1 MLQGLNK
8 VKDIWIKFQFIL
20 TGKQK
25 RMAIVILFMTL
36 IGAIVETLGVSII
49 IPFVQAMMEP
59 EALMQNQYI
68 KPAVD
73 ILHIESPSQLIMMMG
88 IGIALVYILKNLYLT
103 LLSYYR
109 IRYSTRVQRELSV
122 LMMKSYMKRG
132 YLFFVQVNTSDL
144 LRGIMGD
151 VSAVYQMMYHIF
163 RVIAELFT
171 SFAIIVFIIK
181 TDVMMAVSVIVLAGV
196 CFLGVVLGFRKPMQR
211 LGVQYRQ
218 SNGEAQKHSLQAFQG
233 IKEVIVMH
241 RQQFFVNRYEKAFE
255 RQQKALIGQ
264 TVASESPAY
273 IIEAVCVAGLILS
286 VSFRVYSGTDTTSFI
301 PQLAAFAVGAFRILP
316 SLGRISSSVNQIIYF
331 VPSLNKTYEHLKEVR
346 TAEQEMQEEVRLLQM
361 QDEER
366 VGKHRDELPDRE
378 SDLGVAAD
386 KEENMDIVAI
396 RDKVM
401 DSTADQSNDADS
413 LMKQENRYLLVDNVH
428 WKYPSSEREVLSG
441 ITLHIR
447 KGASVALIGH
457 SGAGKTTLADIIL
470 GLYRPQEG
478 CIRYKGADIRIIS
491 EQWSNSVGYIPQSVY
506 LTDDTIRNNVAFGVD
521 EPDDELVWQALEQA
535 QLKEFVAGLP
545 DRLDTIVGDRGVRFS
560 GGQRQRVAI
569 ARALYYNP
577 EILILDEATSA
588 LDNET
593 ETAVME
599 AIDSLQGNKT
609 LIIVAHRLT
618 TIRNCDVIYEIA
630 DGKAVERAKEE
641 IF

>member
-1 MLQGLNK
+1 MVQGCRK
-8 VKDIWIKFQFIL
+8 IKDIWDKFQFIL
-20 TGKQK
+20 TAQQK
-25 RMAIVILFMTL
+25 RLGLVILFMTL

-59 EALMQNQYI
+59 EVLMQNQYLSPFVEFFHI
-68 KPAVD
+68 TSSVD
-73 ILHIESPSQLIMMMG
+73 MIMMLG
-88 IGIALVYILKNLYLT
+88 IGIALIYIFKNLYLT
-103 LLSYYR
+103 LLSYFR

-132 YLFFVQVNTSDL
+132 YLFFVQVNTSEL

-171 SFAIIVFIIK
+171 SIAIVAFIIK
-181 TDVMMAVSVIVLAGV
+181 TDFMMAVSVIVLAGI
-196 CFLGVVLGFRKPMQR
+196 CFVGVVLGFRKPMQR
-211 LGVQYRQ
+211 LGVEYRL

-241 RQQFFVNRYEKAFE
+241 RQQFFVNRYEGAFQ

-286 VSFRVYSGTDTTSFI
+286 VSFRVYGGADTTSFI
-301 PQLAAFAVGAFRILP
+301 PQLASFAVGAFRILP

-346 TAEQEMQEEVRLLQM
+346 AAEAKMQKEIELLKQQDGEAACGQECETNAPAREK
-361 QDEER
+361 EKP
-366 VGKHRDELPDRE
+366 GINELTKTED
-378 SDLGVAAD
+378 
-386 KEENMDIVAI
+386 
-396 RDKVM
+396 
-401 DSTADQSNDADS
+401 T
-413 LMKQENRYLLVDNVH
+413 YLSIDNVH
-428 WKYPSSEREVLSG
+428 WKYPAAEKEVLSG

-447 KGASVALIGH
+447 KGTSVALIGH

-478 CIRYKGADIRIIS
+478 CIRFRGLDIRTIS
-491 EQWSNSVGYIPQSVY
+491 EKWSSSVGYIPQSVY
-506 LTDDTIRNNVAFGVD
+506 LTDDTIRNNVAFGVE
-521 EPDDELVWQALEQA
+521 EPDDELVWQALGQA
-535 QLKEFVAGLP
+535 QLKEFVQGLP
-545 DRLDTIVGDRGVRFS
+545 DKLDTIVGDRGVRFS

-618 TIRNCDVIYEIA
+618 TIRNCDVVYEIA
-630 DGKAVERAKEE
+630 DGKAVEREKDG

>member
-1 MLQGLNK
+1 MFHELKK
-8 VKDIWIKFQFIL
+8 VQDIWNKFQFIL
-20 TGKQK
+20 TKPQK
-25 RMAIVILFMTL
+25 RYGLLILLMTL
-36 IGAIVETLGVSII
+36 VGALMETLGIGII
-49 IPFVQAMMEP
+49 IPFVSAMLEP
-59 EALMQNQYI
+59 EQLMQNKYI
-68 KPAVD
+68 GLVAELFA
-73 ILHIESPSQLIMMMG
+73 IGSSEQLILFLG
-88 IGIALVYILKNLYLT
+88 IVIALVYIMKNLYLT
-103 LLSYYR
+103 LLTYCR
-109 IRYSTRVQRELSV
+109 IRYSTKIQRELSV

-151 VSAVYQMMYHIF
+151 VSAVYQMMYHAF
-163 RVIAELFT
+163 RVFAELST
-171 SFAIIVFIIK
+171 SLAIIIFLMVRNIG
-181 TDVMMAVSVIVLAGV
+181 MALSVIILAGT
-196 CFLGVVLGFRKPMQR
+196 CFVAVVLGFRKPMQR

-273 IIEAVCVAGLILS
+273 IIEAVCVAGLILT
-286 VSFRVYSGTDTTSFI
+286 VSFMMYGGTDAETFI
-301 PQLAAFAVGAFRILP
+301 PQLSAFAVAAFRILP
-316 SLGRISSSVNQIIYF
+316 SLGRITSSFNQIIYF
-331 VPSLNKTYEHLKEVR
+331 VPSLNNTYEHLKEVR
-346 TAEQEMQEEVRLLQM
+346 AAELTMEEEIRYLTEQA
-361 QDEER
+361 QADGTR
-366 VGKHRDELPDRE
+366 KDT
-378 SDLGVAAD
+378 AAD
-386 KEENMDIVAI
+386 VG
-396 RDKVM
+396 
-401 DSTADQSNDADS
+401 DS
-413 LMKQENRYLLVDNVH
+413 YLTVDHVH
-428 WKYPSSEREVLSG
+428 WRYPSADHEVLDG
-441 ITLHIR
+441 ITLHIE
-447 KGASVALIGH
+447 KGTSVALIGH

-470 GLYRPQEG
+470 GLYRPQSG
-478 CIRYKGADIRIIS
+478 CIRFKGTDIRTIS
-491 EQWSNSVGYIPQSVY
+491 EQWSGSVGYIPQSVY

-521 EPDDELVWQALEQA
+521 QPDDGLVWQALEQA
-535 QLKEFVAGLP
+535 QLKEFVLGLP

-618 TIRNCDVIYEIA
+618 TIRNCDVIYEVV
-630 DGKAVERAKEE
+630 DGKAVERGKGCDGVP
-641 IF
+641 

>member
-1 MLQGLNK
+1 MLHELNK
-8 VKDIWIKFQFIL
+8 VKDIWNKFQFIL
-20 TGKQK
+20 TKRQK
-25 RMAIVILFMTL
+25 YLAVVIMLMTL
-36 IGAIVETLGVSII
+36 VGAVVETLGVSII

-59 EALMQNQYI
+59 EALMDNKYI
-68 KPAVD
+68 RPVVD
-73 ILHIESPSQLIMMMG
+73 IFHIGSAAQLVMMLG
-88 IGIALVYILKNLYLT
+88 IGIALVYLFKNSYLT
-103 LLSYYR
+103 LLSYCR

-171 SFAIIVFIIK
+171 SFAIVIFIIK
-181 TDVMMAVSVIVLAGV
+181 TDFMMAVSVIILAGI
-196 CFLGVVLGFRKPMQR
+196 CFAGVVLGFRKPMQR

-241 RQQFFVNRYEKAFE
+241 RQQFFVDRYERAFE

-273 IIEAVCVAGLILS
+273 IIEAICVAGLILT

-331 VPSLNKTYEHLKEVR
+331 VPSLNKTYEHLREVR
-346 TAEQEMQEEVRLLQM
+346 TAEMEMQGEIRCLAQ
-361 QDEER
+361 QDEENAE
-366 VGKHRDELPDRE
+366 KC
-378 SDLGVAAD
+378 SDVSANKRTDARTAVN
-386 KEENMDIVAI
+386 EEEKGN
-396 RDKVM
+396 
-401 DSTADQSNDADS
+401 TAS
-413 LMKQENRYLLVDNVH
+413 LQKMEAYSVTEEEDRYLTIDNVH
-428 WKYPSSEREVLSG
+428 WQYPSAEKEVLSG
-441 ITLHIR
+441 TTLHIR
-447 KGASVALIGH
+447 KGTSVALIGH

-470 GLYRPQEG
+470 GLYRPQQG
-478 CIRYKGADIRIIS
+478 CIRFRGADIRTIS
-491 EQWSNSVGYIPQSVY
+491 EQWSSSVGYIPQSVY

-521 EPDDELVWQALEQA
+521 EPDDELVWQALKQA

-599 AIDSLQGNKT
+599 AIDSLQGTKT

-618 TIRNCDVIYEIA
+618 TIKNCDVIYEIA
-630 DGKAVERAKEE
+630 DGQAVERKKEE
-641 IF
+641 VFE

>member
-1 MLQGLNK
+1 MKGRKNKKLKWQVPGKNVMQGLSK
-8 VKDIWIKFQFIL
+8 VKDIWTKFQFIL

-25 RMAIVILFMTL
+25 RLAMVILFMTL

-59 EALMQNQYI
+59 ELLMQNPYI
-68 KPAVD
+68 KPAVET
-73 ILHIESPSQLIMMMG
+73 LHIEDSTQMIMILG
-88 IGIALVYILKNLYLT
+88 IGIAIVYILKNSYLT

-163 RVIAELFT
+163 RVVAELFT
-171 SFAIIVFIIK
+171 SIAIIVFIIK
-181 TDVMMAVSVIVLAGV
+181 TDVMMAVSVIILAGV
-196 CFLGVVLGFRKPMQR
+196 CFAGVVLGFRKPMQR

-241 RQQFFVNRYEKAFE
+241 RQQFFVSRYEKAFQ

-273 IIEAVCVAGLILS
+273 IIEAVCVAGLILA
-286 VSFRVYSGTDTTSFI
+286 VSFRVYSGTDTTAFI

-316 SLGRISSSVNQIIYF
+316 SLGRISSSVNQIVYF

-346 TAEQEMQEEVRLLQM
+346 MAEQEMQEEIRFLTQRGEGKAETQTSVPADREDSLEAAVNA
-361 QDEER
+361 EER
-366 VGKHRDELPDRE
+366 
-378 SDLGVAAD
+378 
-386 KEENMDIVAI
+386 
-396 RDKVM
+396 
-401 DSTADQSNDADS
+401 
-413 LMKQENRYLLVDNVH
+413 YLTVDNVH
-428 WKYPSSEREVLSG
+428 WQYPSAEKEVLSG

-447 KGASVALIGH
+447 KGTSVALIGH

-470 GLYRPQEG
+470 GLYRPQQG
-478 CIRYKGADIRIIS
+478 CIRFKGTDIRTIS
-491 EQWSNSVGYIPQSVY
+491 GQWSGSVGYIPQSVY

-545 DRLDTIVGDRGVRFS
+545 GRLDTIVGDRGVRFS

-618 TIRNCDVIYEIA
+618 TIRNCDVVYEIA
-630 DGKAVERAKEE
+630 DGQAVERVKEE
-641 IF
+641 LFEP

>member
-1 MLQGLNK
+1 MFHDLMK
-8 VKDIWIKFQFIL
+8 VQDIWKKFRFIM
-20 TGKQK
+20 TKRQK
-25 RMAIVILFMTL
+25 RYGLLILVMTL
-36 IGAIVETLGVSII
+36 IGAVVETLGIGII
-49 IPFVQAMMEP
+49 IPFVSAMLEP
-59 EALMQNQYI
+59 EKLLQNKYI
-68 KPAVD
+68 GIAVD
-73 ILHIESPSQLIMMMG
+73 LFGIRSSEQLILFLG
-88 IGIALVYILKNLYLT
+88 SLIALVYILKNLYLT
-103 LLSYYR
+103 LLSYCR
-109 IRYSTRVQRELSV
+109 IRYSTKIQRELSV

-151 VSAVYQMMYHIF
+151 VSAVYQMMYHAF
-163 RVIAELFT
+163 RVFAELAT
-171 SFAIIVFIIK
+171 SFAIIIFLVVENIG
-181 TDVMMAVSVIVLAGV
+181 MAFSVIVLAGI
-196 CFLGVVLGFRKPMQR
+196 CFVAVVLGFRKPMQR

-218 SNGEAQKHSLQAFQG
+218 SNGEVQKHSLQAFQG

-273 IIEAVCVAGLILS
+273 IIEAVCVAGLILT
-286 VSFRVYSGTDTTSFI
+286 VSFMMYGGTTNPESFI
-301 PQLAAFAVGAFRILP
+301 SQLSAFAVAAFRILP
-316 SLGRISSSVNQIIYF
+316 SLGRITSSFNQIIYF
-331 VPSLNKTYEHLKEVR
+331 VPSLNNTYEHLKEVR
-346 TAEQEMQEEVRLLQM
+346 AAEKEMKEEIHLLQM
-361 QDEER
+361 
-366 VGKHRDELPDRE
+366 RDETEIQTHGKTTDGE
-378 SDLGVAAD
+378 TDSDIDGN
-386 KEENMDIVAI
+386 EEGG
-396 RDKVM
+396 
-401 DSTADQSNDADS
+401 
-413 LMKQENRYLLVDNVH
+413 YLVIDNVH
-428 WKYPSSEREVLSG
+428 WKYPSAEREVLSG
-441 ITLHIR
+441 ITLHIQ
-447 KGASVALIGH
+447 KGTSIALIGH

-470 GLYRPQEG
+470 GLYRPQSG
-478 CIRYKGADIRIIS
+478 CIRFNGADIRTIS
-491 EQWSNSVGYIPQSVY
+491 EKWSNSVGYIPQSVY

-535 QLKEFVAGLP
+535 QLKELVEGLP
-545 DRLDTIVGDRGVRFS
+545 DKLDTIVGDRGVRFS

-630 DGKAVERAKEE
+630 DGQAVERGKEE
-641 IF
+641 VFRHDEKNGSK

>member
-1 MLQGLNK
+1 MVHELKK
-8 VKDIWIKFQFIL
+8 VRDIWDKFQFIM
-20 TGKQK
+20 TKQQK
-25 RMAIVILFMTL
+25 SYGLLILVMTL
-36 IGAIVETLGVSII
+36 IGAVVETLGIGII
-49 IPFVQAMMEP
+49 IPFVSAMLEP
-59 EALMQNQYI
+59 DQLLQNKYI
-68 KPAVD
+68 GIAVD
-73 ILHIESPSQLIMMMG
+73 LFEIQSSEQLILFLG
-88 IGIALVYILKNLYLT
+88 IMIALVYIFKNLYLT
-103 LLSYYR
+103 LLTYCR
-109 IRYSTRVQRELSV
+109 IRYSTKIQRELSV

-151 VSAVYQMMYHIF
+151 VSAVYQMMYHSF
-163 RVIAELFT
+163 RVFAEMST
-171 SFAIIVFIIK
+171 SLAIIIFLMIRNIG
-181 TDVMMAVSVIVLAGV
+181 MALSVIVLAGV
-196 CFLGVVLGFRKPMQR
+196 CFVAVVLGFRKPMQR

-273 IIEAVCVAGLILS
+273 IIEAVCVAGLILT
-286 VSFRVYSGTDTTSFI
+286 VSFMMYGGMDAETFI
-301 PQLAAFAVGAFRILP
+301 PQLSAFAVGAFRILP
-316 SLGRISSSVNQIIYF
+316 SLGRITSSFNQIIYF
-331 VPSLNKTYEHLKEVR
+331 IPSLNNTYEHLKEVR
-346 TAEQEMQEEVRLLQM
+346 TAEQEMQKEIQILT
-361 QDEER
+361 QD
-366 VGKHRDELPDRE
+366 
-378 SDLGVAAD
+378 DL
-386 KEENMDIVAI
+386 
-396 RDKVM
+396 
-401 DSTADQSNDADS
+401 
-413 LMKQENRYLLVDNVH
+413 KQENAAGITKEQKTDSDDAVHKSDDLGIVVEQSCSYLEVDNVH
-428 WKYPSSEREVLSG
+428 WQYPSAEKEVLSG
-441 ITLHIR
+441 ITLHIH
-447 KGASVALIGH
+447 KGTSVALIGH

-478 CIRYKGADIRIIS
+478 CIRYKGADIRTIS

-535 QLKEFVAGLP
+535 QLKEFVMGLP
-545 DRLDTIVGDRGVRFS
+545 GRLDTIVGDRGVRFS

-593 ETAVME
+593 ETAVMA

-618 TIRNCDVIYEIA
+618 TIRNCDVVYEIA
-630 DGKAVERAKEE
+630 DGKAMKRAKEE
-641 IF
+641 LFG

>member
-8 VKDIWIKFQFIL
+8 VRDIWVKFQFIL

-25 RMAIVILFMTL
+25 RMAMIILFMTL

-68 KPAVD
+68 RPVVD
-73 ILHIESPSQLIMMMG
+73 FLHIESSTQMIMMLG
-88 IGIALVYILKNLYLT
+88 IGIALVYIFKNLYLT

-171 SFAIIVFIIK
+171 SFAIVIFIIK
-181 TDVMMAVSVIVLAGV
+181 TDVMMAVSVIILAGV
-196 CFLGVVLGFRKPMQR
+196 CFVGVVLGFRKPMQR

-241 RQQFFVNRYEKAFE
+241 RQQFFVNRYERAFE

-361 QDEER
+361 QD
-366 VGKHRDELPDRE
+366 KAMDA
-378 SDLGVAAD
+378 AAD
-386 KEENMDIVAI
+386 QING
-396 RDKVM
+396 
-401 DSTADQSNDADS
+401 ADS
-413 LMKQENRYLLVDNVH
+413 STMQENQYLLVDNVH
-428 WKYPSSEREVLSG
+428 WKYPSAEREVLSG
-441 ITLHIR
+441 ITLHIH
-447 KGASVALIGH
+447 KGTSVALIGH

-470 GLYRPQEG
+470 GLYKPQEG
-478 CIRYKGADIRIIS
+478 CIRYKGVDIRTIS

-506 LTDDTIRNNVAFGVD
+506 LTDDTIRNNVAFGVN
-521 EPDDELVWQALEQA
+521 EPDDELVWKALEQA

-618 TIRNCDVIYEIA
+618 TIRNCDVVYEIA
-630 DGKAVERAKEE
+630 DGKAVERRKAEL
-641 IF
+641 FQ

>member
-1 MLQGLNK
+1 MLHELNK
-8 VKDIWIKFQFIL
+8 VRDIWNKFQFIL
-20 TGKQK
+20 TGQQK
-25 RMAIVILFMTL
+25 RHGLVILLMTL
-36 IGAIVETLGVSII
+36 VGAIVETLGVSII
-49 IPFVQAMMEP
+49 IPFVQAMMDP
-59 EALMQNQYI
+59 EALLQNKYL
-68 KPAVD
+68 KPLVD
-73 ILHIESPSQLIMMMG
+73 FFDVADSTQMVLILG
-88 IGIALVYILKNLYLT
+88 IGIALVYIFKNLYLT
-103 LLSYYR
+103 ILSYYR
-109 IRYSTRVQRELSV
+109 IRYSTKVQRELSV

-132 YLFFVQVNTSDL
+132 YLFFVQVNTSEL

-151 VSAVYQMMYHIF
+151 VSAVYQMMHHAF
-163 RVIAELFT
+163 RVIAEILT
-171 SFAIIVFIIK
+171 SFAIIVFIVK
-181 TDVMMAVSVIVLAGV
+181 TDFMMAVSVIVLAV
-196 CFLGVVLGFRKPMQR
+196 ICFVSVVLGFRKPMQR
-211 LGVQYRQ
+211 LGVEYRL

-241 RQQFFVNRYEKAFE
+241 RQQFFVNRYERAFE

-286 VSFRVYSGTDTTSFI
+286 VSFRVYSGTDTTTFI

-346 TAEQEMQEEVRLLQM
+346 AAEQAVQEDIRLLIQ
-361 QDEER
+361 QDQ
-366 VGKHRDELPDRE
+366 E
-378 SDLGVAAD
+378 SGVVVT
-386 KEENMDIVAI
+386 EMEQGG
-396 RDKVM
+396 
-401 DSTADQSNDADS
+401 S
-413 LMKQENRYLLVDNVH
+413 YLEVDNVR
-428 WKYPSSEREVLSG
+428 WKYPAAEKEVLNG
-441 ITLHIR
+441 ITLHIH
-447 KGASVALIGH
+447 KGSSVALIGH

-478 CIRYKGADIRIIS
+478 CIKYKGVDIRTIS

-521 EPDDELVWQALEQA
+521 EPNDEMVWQALEQA
-535 QLKEFVAGLP
+535 QLKEFVTGLP

-630 DGKAVERAKEE
+630 DGRAVERKKEE

>member
-1 MLQGLNK
+1 MQHGLNK
-8 VKDIWIKFQFIL
+8 VKDIWNKFQFIL
-20 TGKQK
+20 TKKQK
-25 RMAIVILFMTL
+25 QLAAVILFMTL
-36 IGAIVETLGVSII
+36 VGAVVETLGVSVI
-49 IPFVQAMMEP
+49 IPFVQTMIEP
-59 EALMQNQYI
+59 EALMDNQYI
-68 KPAVD
+68 KPMVD
-73 ILHIESPSQLIMMMG
+73 FLQIESSIQIVMLLG

-109 IRYSTRVQRELSV
+109 IKYSTRVQRELSV

-171 SFAIIVFIIK
+171 SLAIVIFIIK
-181 TDVMMAVSVIVLAGV
+181 TDFMMAVSVIILAGV
-196 CFLGVVLGFRKPMQR
+196 CFVGVVLGFRKPMQR
-211 LGVQYRQ
+211 LGQQYRQ

-241 RQQFFVNRYEKAFE
+241 RQQFFVNRYERAFE

-331 VPSLNKTYEHLKEVR
+331 VPSLNNTYEHLKEVR
-346 TAEQEMQEEVRLLQM
+346 AAEEKMQEEIRCLAQR
-361 QDEER
+361 DEENAEE
-366 VGKHRDELPDRE
+366 H
-378 SDLGVAAD
+378 SDVAANKRTD
-386 KEENMDIVAI
+386 LETAADEED
-396 RDKVM
+396 
-401 DSTADQSNDADS
+401 
-413 LMKQENRYLLVDNVH
+413 RYLTIENVH
-428 WKYPSSEREVLSG
+428 WQYPSAENEVLSG

-447 KGASVALIGH
+447 KGTSVALIGH

-470 GLYRPQEG
+470 GLYRPQQG
-478 CIRYKGADIRIIS
+478 CIRFKGADIRTIS
-491 EQWSNSVGYIPQSVY
+491 GQWSNSVGYIPQSVY

-521 EPDDELVWQALEQA
+521 EPDDELVWQALAQA
-535 QLKEFVAGLP
+535 QLKEFIAGLP

-593 ETAVME
+593 ETAVMD

-618 TIRNCDVIYEIA
+618 TIRNCDVIYEIV
-630 DGKAVERAKEE
+630 DGQAVERVKEE
-641 IF
+641 LFS

>member
-1 MLQGLNK
+1 MLHELDK
-8 VKDIWIKFQFIL
+8 IKDIWNKFQFIL
-20 TGKQK
+20 TKKQK
-25 RMAIVILFMTL
+25 RLAMVILFMTL
-36 IGAIVETLGVSII
+36 VGAVVETLGVSII

-59 EALMQNQYI
+59 EALMSNKYI

-73 ILHIESPSQLIMMMG
+73 FLHIEFSTQLVMMLG
-88 IGIALVYILKNLYLT
+88 IGIALVYIFKNLYLT

-171 SFAIIVFIIK
+171 SFAIVIFIIK
-181 TDVMMAVSVIVLAGV
+181 TDVMMAVSVIILAGV
-196 CFLGVVLGFRKPMQR
+196 CFVGVVLGFRKPMQR

-241 RQQFFVNRYEKAFE
+241 RQQFFVNRYERAFE

-273 IIEAVCVAGLILS
+273 IIEAVCVAGLILA
-286 VSFRVYSGTDTTSFI
+286 VSFRVYSGADTTSFI

-331 VPSLNKTYEHLKEVR
+331 IPSLNNTYEHLKEVR
-346 TAEQEMQEEVRLLQM
+346 AAEQEMQEEVRLLQA
-361 QDEER
+361 QD
-366 VGKHRDELPDRE
+366 KTKD
-378 SDLGVAAD
+378 SAAD
-386 KEENMDIVAI
+386 QGNI
-396 RDKVM
+396 
-401 DSTADQSNDADS
+401 ADS
-413 LMKQENRYLLVDNVH
+413 STKQENSYLWVDNVH
-428 WKYPSSEREVLSG
+428 WKYPSAEREVLNG

-447 KGASVALIGH
+447 KGTSVALIGH

-478 CIRYKGADIRIIS
+478 CIRYSGADIRTIS

-506 LTDDTIRNNVAFGVD
+506 LTDDTIRNNVAFGVND
-521 EPDDELVWQALEQA
+521 PDDELVWQALEQA
-535 QLKEFVAGLP
+535 QLKEFVLELP

-609 LIIVAHRLT
+609 LIIVAHRQT
-618 TIRNCDVIYEIA
+618 TIRNCDVVYEIT
-630 DGKAVERAKEE
+630 DGKAVERRKAEL
-641 IF
+641 FQ

>member
-1 MLQGLNK
+1 MLHELNK
-8 VKDIWIKFQFIL
+8 VKDIWNKFQFIL
-20 TGKQK
+20 TKKQK
-25 RMAIVILFMTL
+25 HLAVVILLMTL
-36 IGAIVETLGVSII
+36 VGAVVETLGVSII

-59 EALMQNQYI
+59 EALMDHKYV
-68 KPAVD
+68 KPVVD
-73 ILHIESPSQLIMMMG
+73 FFHIESSVQLVMMLG
-88 IGIALVYILKNLYLT
+88 IGIALVYLFKNSYLT

-171 SFAIIVFIIK
+171 SLAIVIFIVK
-181 TDVMMAVSVIVLAGV
+181 TDFMMAVSVIILAGV
-196 CFLGVVLGFRKPMQR
+196 CFFGVVLGFRKPMQR

-241 RQQFFVNRYEKAFE
+241 RQQFFVNRYERAFE

-346 TAEQEMQEEVRLLQM
+346 AAEEEMQEEIRCLSQ
-361 QDEER
+361 QDEEN
-366 VGKHRDELPDRE
+366 VGKHRDEPVSKKTGSETDVNE
-378 SDLGVAAD
+378 DD
-386 KEENMDIVAI
+386 
-396 RDKVM
+396 
-401 DSTADQSNDADS
+401 
-413 LMKQENRYLLVDNVH
+413 RYLTIDNVH
-428 WKYPSSEREVLSG
+428 WQYPAAEKEVLSG

-447 KGASVALIGH
+447 KGTSVALIGH

-470 GLYRPQEG
+470 GLYRPQKG
-478 CIRYKGADIRIIS
+478 CIRFKGADIRTIS
-491 EQWSNSVGYIPQSVY
+491 EQWSSSVGYIPQSVY

-521 EPDDELVWQALEQA
+521 EPDDGLVWQALEQA
-535 QLKEFVAGLP
+535 QLKDFVAGLP

-618 TIRNCDVIYEIA
+618 TIRNCDVIYEIV
-630 DGKAVERAKEE
+630 DGQAVERVKEE
-641 IF
+641 IYEESKGK

>member
-1 MLQGLNK
+1 MFHELKK
-8 VKDIWIKFQFIL
+8 VQDIWNKFQFIM
-20 TGKQK
+20 TRQQK
-25 RMAIVILFMTL
+25 HYGLLILVMTL
-36 IGAIVETLGVSII
+36 IGAVVETLGIGII
-49 IPFVQAMMEP
+49 IPFVSAMLEP
-59 EALMQNQYI
+59 DQLLQNKYI
-68 KPAVD
+68 GIAVD
-73 ILHIESPSQLIMMMG
+73 LFEIQSSEQLILFLG
-88 IGIALVYILKNLYLT
+88 IMIALVYIFKNLYLT
-103 LLSYYR
+103 LLTYCR
-109 IRYSTRVQRELSV
+109 IRYSTKIQRELSV

-151 VSAVYQMMYHIF
+151 VSAVYQMMYHSF
-163 RVIAELFT
+163 RVFAEMST
-171 SFAIIVFIIK
+171 SLAIIIFLMIRNIG
-181 TDVMMAVSVIVLAGV
+181 MAPSVIVLAGV
-196 CFLGVVLGFRKPMQR
+196 CFVAVVLGFRKPMQR

-273 IIEAVCVAGLILS
+273 IIEAVCVAGLILT
-286 VSFRVYSGTDTTSFI
+286 VSFMMYGGMDAETFI
-301 PQLAAFAVGAFRILP
+301 PQLSAFAVGAFRILP
-316 SLGRISSSVNQIIYF
+316 SLGRITSSFNQIIYF
-331 VPSLNKTYEHLKEVR
+331 IPSLNNTYEHLKEVR
-346 TAEQEMQEEVRLLQM
+346 TAEQEMQKEIQILT
-361 QDEER
+361 QD
-366 VGKHRDELPDRE
+366 
-378 SDLGVAAD
+378 DL
-386 KEENMDIVAI
+386 
-396 RDKVM
+396 
-401 DSTADQSNDADS
+401 
-413 LMKQENRYLLVDNVH
+413 KQENAAGITKEQKTDSDDAVHKSDDLGIVVEQSCSYLEVDNVH
-428 WKYPSSEREVLSG
+428 WQYPSAEKEVLSG
-441 ITLHIR
+441 ITLHIH
-447 KGASVALIGH
+447 KGTSVALIGH

-478 CIRYKGADIRIIS
+478 CIRYKGADIRTIS

-535 QLKEFVAGLP
+535 QLKEFVMGLP
-545 DRLDTIVGDRGVRFS
+545 GRLDTIVGDRGVRFS

-618 TIRNCDVIYEIA
+618 TIRNCDVVYEIA
-630 DGKAVERAKEE
+630 DGKAMKRAKEE
-641 IF
+641 LFG

>member
-1 MLQGLNK
+1 MFHELKK
-8 VKDIWIKFQFIL
+8 VQDIWNKFQFIL
-20 TGKQK
+20 TKPQK
-25 RMAIVILFMTL
+25 RYGLLILLMTL
-36 IGAIVETLGVSII
+36 VGALMETLGIGII
-49 IPFVQAMMEP
+49 IPFVSAMLEP
-59 EALMQNQYI
+59 EQLMQNKYI
-68 KPAVD
+68 GLVAELFA
-73 ILHIESPSQLIMMMG
+73 IGSSEQLILFLG
-88 IGIALVYILKNLYLT
+88 IVIALVYIMKNLYLT
-103 LLSYYR
+103 LLTYCR
-109 IRYSTRVQRELSV
+109 IRYSTKIQRELSV

-151 VSAVYQMMYHIF
+151 VSAVYQMMYHAF
-163 RVIAELFT
+163 RVFAELST
-171 SFAIIVFIIK
+171 SLAIIIFLMVRNIG
-181 TDVMMAVSVIVLAGV
+181 MALSVIILAGT
-196 CFLGVVLGFRKPMQR
+196 CFVAVVLGFRKPMQR

-273 IIEAVCVAGLILS
+273 IIEAVCVAGLILT
-286 VSFRVYSGTDTTSFI
+286 VSFMMYGGTDAESFI
-301 PQLAAFAVGAFRILP
+301 PQLSAFAVAAFRILP
-316 SLGRISSSVNQIIYF
+316 SLGRITSSFNQIIYF
-331 VPSLNKTYEHLKEVR
+331 VPSLNNTYEHLKEVR
-346 TAEQEMQEEVRLLQM
+346 AAELTMEE
-361 QDEER
+361 E
-366 VGKHRDELPDRE
+366 
-378 SDLGVAAD
+378 
-386 KEENMDIVAI
+386 I
-396 RDKVM
+396 
-401 DSTADQSNDADS
+401 
-413 LMKQENRYLLVDNVH
+413 RYLTEQAQADGTRKDTAGDVGDSYLTVDHVH
-428 WKYPSSEREVLSG
+428 WRYPSADHEVLDG
-441 ITLHIR
+441 ITLHIEE
-447 KGASVALIGH
+447 GTSVALIGH

-470 GLYRPQEG
+470 GLYRPQSG
-478 CIRYKGADIRIIS
+478 CIRFKGTDIRTIS
-491 EQWSNSVGYIPQSVY
+491 EQWSGSVGYIPQSVY

-521 EPDDELVWQALEQA
+521 QPDDGLVWQALEQA
-535 QLKEFVAGLP
+535 QLKEFVLGLP

-618 TIRNCDVIYEIA
+618 TIRNCDVIYEVV
-630 DGKAVERAKEE
+630 DGKAVERGKG
-641 IF
+641 

>member
-1 MLQGLNK
+1 MVHELKK
-8 VKDIWIKFQFIL
+8 VRDIWDKFQFIM
-20 TGKQK
+20 TKQQK
-25 RMAIVILFMTL
+25 SYGLLILVMTL
-36 IGAIVETLGVSII
+36 IGAVVETLGIGII
-49 IPFVQAMMEP
+49 IPFVSAMLEP
-59 EALMQNQYI
+59 DQLLQNKYI
-68 KPAVD
+68 GIAVD
-73 ILHIESPSQLIMMMG
+73 LFEIRSSEQLILFLG
-88 IGIALVYILKNLYLT
+88 ILIALVYIFKNLYLT
-103 LLSYYR
+103 LLTYCR
-109 IRYSTRVQRELSV
+109 IRYSTKIQRELSV

-151 VSAVYQMMYHIF
+151 VSAVYQMMYHAF
-163 RVIAELFT
+163 RVFAEMST
-171 SFAIIVFIIK
+171 SLAIIVFLMIRNIG
-181 TDVMMAVSVIVLAGV
+181 MALSVILLAGI
-196 CFLGVVLGFRKPMQR
+196 CFVAVVLGFRKPMQR

-273 IIEAVCVAGLILS
+273 IIEAVCVAGLILT
-286 VSFRVYSGTDTTSFI
+286 VSFMMYGGMDAETFI
-301 PQLAAFAVGAFRILP
+301 PQLSAFAVGAFRILP
-316 SLGRISSSVNQIIYF
+316 SLGRITSSFNQIIYF
-331 VPSLNKTYEHLKEVR
+331 IPSLNNTYEHLKEVR
-346 TAEQEMQEEVRLLQM
+346 TAEQEMQKEVQHLLYEADPEAVSSQ
-361 QDEER
+361 QEER
-366 VGKHRDELPDRE
+366 
-378 SDLGVAAD
+378 
-386 KEENMDIVAI
+386 
-396 RDKVM
+396 
-401 DSTADQSNDADS
+401 
-413 LMKQENRYLLVDNVH
+413 YLTVDNVH
-428 WKYPSSEREVLSG
+428 WKYPSADHEVLSG
-441 ITLHIR
+441 ITLHIK
-447 KGASVALIGH
+447 KGTSVALIGH

-470 GLYRPQEG
+470 GLYRPQSG
-478 CIRYKGADIRIIS
+478 CIRFNGADIRTIS
-491 EQWSNSVGYIPQSVY
+491 EKWSSSVGYIPQSVY

-521 EPDDELVWQALEQA
+521 QPEDELVWQALEQA
-535 QLKEFVAGLP
+535 QLKDFVAGLP
-545 DRLDTIVGDRGVRFS
+545 DKLDTIVGDRGVRFS

-630 DGKAVERAKEE
+630 DGKAVERAKED

>member
-1 MLQGLNK
+1 MVQGLRK
-8 VKDIWIKFQFIL
+8 IKDIWIKFQFIL
-20 TGKQK
+20 TVQQK
-25 RMAIVILFMTL
+25 RLGLVILFMTL
-36 IGAIVETLGVSII
+36 IGAVVETLGVSII

-59 EALMQNQYI
+59 DVLMQNEYLRPLVDFFSI
-68 KPAVD
+68 TSPAD
-73 ILHIESPSQLIMMMG
+73 LIMMLG
-88 IGIALVYILKNLYLT
+88 IGIALIYIFKNLYLT
-103 LLSYYR
+103 MLTYFR

-132 YLFFVQVNTSDL
+132 YLFFVQVNTSEL

-171 SFAIIVFIIK
+171 SVAIVAFIVK
-181 TDVMMAVSVIVLAGV
+181 TDFMMAVSVIVLAGI
-196 CFLGVVLGFRKPMQR
+196 CFVGVVLGFRKPMQR
-211 LGVQYRQ
+211 LGVEYRQ

-241 RQQFFVNRYEKAFE
+241 RQQFFVNRYEGAFQ

-286 VSFRVYSGTDTTSFI
+286 VSFRVYGGADTTSFI
-301 PQLAAFAVGAFRILP
+301 PQLASFAVGAFRILP

-346 TAEQEMQEEVRLLQM
+346 AAEAEMQKEIEIL
-361 QDEER
+361 
-366 VGKHRDELPDRE
+366 KHDGAAEKE
-378 SDLGVAAD
+378 SFSSDGVT
-386 KEENMDIVAI
+386 EPE
-396 RDKVM
+396 
-401 DSTADQSNDADS
+401 DSYI
-413 LMKQENRYLLVDNVH
+413 LIDNVH
-428 WKYPSSEREVLSG
+428 WKYPAAEKEVLSG
-441 ITLHIR
+441 ITLHIH
-447 KGASVALIGH
+447 KGTSVALVGH

-478 CIRYKGADIRIIS
+478 CIRFQGTDIRTIS
-491 EQWSNSVGYIPQSVY
+491 EKWSSSVGYIPQSVY

-618 TIRNCDVIYEIA
+618 TIRNCDVVYEIA
-630 DGKAVERAKEE
+630 DGKAVERDQKDLSAS
-641 IF
+641 

>member
-1 MLQGLNK
+1 MFHEWKK
-8 VKDIWIKFQFIL
+8 VQDIWNKFQFIM
-20 TGKQK
+20 TKQQK
-25 RMAIVILFMTL
+25 HFGFLILVMTL
-36 IGAIVETLGVSII
+36 IGALVETLGIGII
-49 IPFVQAMMEP
+49 IPFVSAMLEP
-59 EALMQNQYI
+59 EELLQNQYI
-68 KPAVD
+68 SWAVNLLG
-73 ILHIESPSQLIMMMG
+73 ISSTHQLILFLG
-88 IGIALVYILKNLYLT
+88 ILIALVYIIKNLYLT
-103 LLSYYR
+103 LLTYCR
-109 IRYSTRVQRELSV
+109 IRYSTKIQRELSV

-151 VSAVYQMMYHIF
+151 VSAVYQMMYHAF
-163 RVIAELFT
+163 RVFAELAT
-171 SFAIIVFIIK
+171 SLAIIIFLMVEN
-181 TDVMMAVSVIVLAGV
+181 VGMAFSVIVLAAI
-196 CFLGVVLGFRKPMQR
+196 CFVAVVLGFRKPMQR

-218 SNGEAQKHSLQAFQG
+218 SNKEVQKHSLQAFQG

-241 RQQFFVNRYEKAFE
+241 RQQFFVNRYERAYE

-273 IIEAVCVAGLILS
+273 IIEAVCVSGLILT
-286 VSFRVYSGTDTTSFI
+286 VSFMMYGGTTDPSSFI
-301 PQLAAFAVGAFRILP
+301 SQLSAFAVAAFRILP
-316 SLGRISSSVNQIIYF
+316 SLGRITSSFNQIIYF
-331 VPSLNKTYEHLKEVR
+331 IPSLNNTYAHLKEVR
-346 TAEQEMQEEVRLLQM
+346 AAEKEMQEEIRLLQ
-361 QDEER
+361 Q
-366 VGKHRDELPDRE
+366 RDEAGMQAQGDTRTGGENDSAIDGNEE
-378 SDLGVAAD
+378 S
-386 KEENMDIVAI
+386 
-396 RDKVM
+396 
-401 DSTADQSNDADS
+401 
-413 LMKQENRYLLVDNVH
+413 RYLVIDNVH
-428 WKYPSSEREVLSG
+428 WKYPSAEHEVLSG
-441 ITLHIR
+441 ISLHIQ
-447 KGASVALIGH
+447 KGTSVALIGH

-470 GLYRPQEG
+470 GLYKPQSG
-478 CIRYKGADIRIIS
+478 CIRYNGTDIRTIS
-491 EQWSNSVGYIPQSVY
+491 ETWSNSVGYIPQSVY

-535 QLKEFVAGLP
+535 QLKEFVSGLP
-545 DRLDTIVGDRGVRFS
+545 DKLDTIVGDRGVRFS

-630 DGKAVERAKEE
+630 DGQAVKREKEE
-641 IF
+641 IL

>member
-1 MLQGLNK
+1 MFHELKK
-8 VKDIWIKFQFIL
+8 VQDIWNKFQFIL
-20 TGKQK
+20 TKPQK
-25 RMAIVILFMTL
+25 RYGLLILLMTL
-36 IGAIVETLGVSII
+36 VGALMETLGIGII
-49 IPFVQAMMEP
+49 IPFVSAMLEP
-59 EALMQNQYI
+59 EQLMQNKYI
-68 KPAVD
+68 GLVAELFA
-73 ILHIESPSQLIMMMG
+73 IGSSEQLILFLG
-88 IGIALVYILKNLYLT
+88 IVIALVYIMKNLYLT
-103 LLSYYR
+103 LLTYCR
-109 IRYSTRVQRELSV
+109 IRYSTKIQRELSV

-151 VSAVYQMMYHIF
+151 VSAVYQMMYHAF
-163 RVIAELFT
+163 RVFAELST
-171 SFAIIVFIIK
+171 SLAIIIFLMVRNIG
-181 TDVMMAVSVIVLAGV
+181 MALSVIILAGT
-196 CFLGVVLGFRKPMQR
+196 CFVAVVLGFRKPMQR

-273 IIEAVCVAGLILS
+273 IIEAVCVAGLILT
-286 VSFRVYSGTDTTSFI
+286 VSFMMYSGTDAESFI
-301 PQLAAFAVGAFRILP
+301 PQLSAFAVAAFRILP
-316 SLGRISSSVNQIIYF
+316 SLGRITSSFNQIIYF
-331 VPSLNKTYEHLKEVR
+331 VPSLNNTYEHLKEVR
-346 TAEQEMQEEVRLLQM
+346 AAELTMEEEIRYLTEQA
-361 QDEER
+361 QADGTR
-366 VGKHRDELPDRE
+366 KDT
-378 SDLGVAAD
+378 AAD
-386 KEENMDIVAI
+386 VG
-396 RDKVM
+396 
-401 DSTADQSNDADS
+401 DS
-413 LMKQENRYLLVDNVH
+413 YLTVDHVH
-428 WKYPSSEREVLSG
+428 WRYPSADHEVLDG
-441 ITLHIR
+441 ITLHIE
-447 KGASVALIGH
+447 KGTSVALIGH

-470 GLYRPQEG
+470 GLYRPQSG
-478 CIRYKGADIRIIS
+478 CIRFKGTDIRTIS
-491 EQWSNSVGYIPQSVY
+491 EQWSGSVGYIPQSVY

-521 EPDDELVWQALEQA
+521 QPDDGLVWQALEQA
-535 QLKEFVAGLP
+535 QLKEFVLGLP

-618 TIRNCDVIYEIA
+618 TIRNCDVIYEVV
-630 DGKAVERAKEE
+630 DGKAVERGKGCDGVP
-641 IF
+641 

>member
-1 MLQGLNK
+1 MKGRKNKKLKWQVPGKNVMQGLSK
-8 VKDIWIKFQFIL
+8 VKDIWTKFQFIL

-25 RMAIVILFMTL
+25 RLAMVILFMTL

-59 EALMQNQYI
+59 ELLMQNPYI
-68 KPAVD
+68 KPAVET
-73 ILHIESPSQLIMMMG
+73 LHIEDSTQMIMILG
-88 IGIALVYILKNLYLT
+88 IGIAIVYILKNSYLT

-163 RVIAELFT
+163 RVVAELFT
-171 SFAIIVFIIK
+171 SIAIIVFIIK
-181 TDVMMAVSVIVLAGV
+181 TDVMMAVSVIILAGV
-196 CFLGVVLGFRKPMQR
+196 CFAGVVLGFRKPMQR

-241 RQQFFVNRYEKAFE
+241 RQQFFVSRYEKAFQ

-273 IIEAVCVAGLILS
+273 IIEAVCVAGLILA
-286 VSFRVYSGTDTTSFI
+286 VSFRVYSGTDTTAFI

-316 SLGRISSSVNQIIYF
+316 SLGRISSSVNQIVYF

-346 TAEQEMQEEVRLLQM
+346 MAEQEMQEEIRFLTQKGEGKAEAQTSVPADREESLEAAVNA
-361 QDEER
+361 EER
-366 VGKHRDELPDRE
+366 
-378 SDLGVAAD
+378 
-386 KEENMDIVAI
+386 
-396 RDKVM
+396 
-401 DSTADQSNDADS
+401 
-413 LMKQENRYLLVDNVH
+413 YLTVDNVH
-428 WKYPSSEREVLSG
+428 WQYPSAEKEVLSG

-447 KGASVALIGH
+447 KGTSVALIGH

-470 GLYRPQEG
+470 GLYRPQQG
-478 CIRYKGADIRIIS
+478 CIRFKGTDIRTIS
-491 EQWSNSVGYIPQSVY
+491 GQWSGSVGYIPQSVY

-545 DRLDTIVGDRGVRFS
+545 GRLDTIVGDRGVRFS

-618 TIRNCDVIYEIA
+618 TIRNCDVVYEIA
-630 DGKAVERAKEE
+630 DGQAVEREKETLL
-641 IF
+641 